1 MTTHMGQSAFEAS
14 VVEPESATGARY
26 CVFYGRELLLD
37 FQSREPCLLDG
48 GAIRFLAPEPVTRLF
63 LGYWQGTPCYA
74 VELDRESPLEAPQL
88 TQGSLYHLLGRV
100 DDALFAL
107 AGNAQ
112 QLLAWARDNRFCG
125 RCGETMDYH
134 TSERARTCAPCEMS
148 IYPSIAPCII
158 TLVSRGEEL
167 LLARNANFPGE
178 MFSTLAGFIEVGESV
193 EDCLRREVK
202 EEVGVDVGE
211 MRYFGSQPWPFPN
224 QLMLGFFAEY
234 SGGDIVCEDE
244 EIAEAH
250 WFRPDDLPTIPPR
263 HSIAGQLI
271 RHHVALHEGRP
282 V

>member
-1 MTTHMGQSAFEAS
+1 MQNFAFQSA
-14 VVEPESATGARY
+14 VVEPESPGSARY

-37 FQSREPCLLDG
+37 FRSQEPCLLD
-48 GAIRFLAPEPVTRLF
+48 ASLVKFLAPAPRTRLF
-63 LGYWQGTPCYA
+63 LGYWHDTPCYA
-74 VELDRESPLEAPQL
+74 LELDTATPLDAPEL
-88 TQGSLYHLLGRV
+88 KPGSLYHLLGRV

-112 QLLAWARDNRFCG
+112 QLLAWARDNQFCG
-125 RCGETMDYH
+125 RCGDAMDFH
-134 TSERARTCAPCEMS
+134 GSERARVCAPCESS

-158 TLVSRGEEL
+158 TLVRRGQDL

-202 EEVGVDVGE
+202 EEVGVEVGE
-211 MRYFGSQPWPFPN
+211 LQYFNSQPWPFPN

-234 SGGDIVCEDE
+234 TGGEIVCEDD

-250 WFRPDDLPTIPPR
+250 WFRPNDLPTIPPR

-271 RHHVALHEGRP
+271 RHHVAQCGI
-282 V
+282 